1 MLLHTSLSAECLPPH
16 QVHTAESCLQPVNHR
31 HPPLPQPFK
40 AIHQQPSLM
49 PFSDEEEENR
59 PPLPGSFNTCL
70 SMPTS
75 LTEHVRQQAKA
86 RMPRVK
92 VVRKAAIHPARIQ
105 TASLDFDRLSHPS
118 QHSRSEMAQAA
129 SAKGTTAA
137 FQLSWPPPAP
147 MAAGVGQTAGSS
159 VVLRG
164 AHIYKALACVGVMR
178 NKSTCNRLPFLCY
191 RAVQAVVQ
199 YLASYMVQL
208 SGSNPCTLVSNNDK
222 LACLQTS
229 QLLMSCSG
237 RKVCKVLEIT
247 AGNLLCT
254 QQCLTTRCQVDGI
267 NDFLRCIL
275 WHESSMLH
283 RQQACAPAQLVT
295 TVMLQILASGSP
307 AVTGISWRRLVLITC
322 CAR

>member
-1 MLLHTSLSAECLPPH
+1 MCASRPRHACHELRSCARQQLILPEYRQLAWTLTGCHIRVSTPDLRWHKQHLQKAQQLHF
-16 QVHTAESCLQPVNHR
+16 SCLGRRLRPWQLVWDKLLEALLFSEVPIYIK
-31 HPPLPQPFK
+31 PLHVLGSC
-40 AIHQQPSLM
+40 AT
-49 PFSDEEEENR
+49 N
-59 PPLPGSFNTCL
+59 PL
-70 SMPTS
+70 
-75 LTEHVRQQAKA
+75 A
-86 RMPRVK
+86 
-92 VVRKAAIHPARIQ
+92 
-105 TASLDFDRLSHPS
+105 TAC
-118 QHSRSEMAQAA
+118 HS
-129 SAKGTTAA
+129 
-137 FQLSWPPPAP
+137 
-147 MAAGVGQTAGSS
+147 
-159 VVLRG
+159 
-164 AHIYKALACVGVMR
+164 
-178 NKSTCNRLPFLCY
+178 CY